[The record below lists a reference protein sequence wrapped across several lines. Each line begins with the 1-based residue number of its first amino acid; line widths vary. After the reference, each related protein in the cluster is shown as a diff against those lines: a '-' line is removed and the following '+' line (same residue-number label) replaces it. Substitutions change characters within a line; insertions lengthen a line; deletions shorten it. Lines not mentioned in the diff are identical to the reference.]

1 MHSQQEPLVSIGITT
16 YNRPESLR
24 KALESVVNQT
34 YRNLEILISEDCT
47 PCERTKAILREYAA
61 RDPRVRCFHQE
72 NNLGPPRNIRF
83 VLEQATGEYFMW
95 ADDDDIRDLTWVAT
109 LLEKFTL
116 PDIFVAVGKVLSIDD
131 NDRILGEVASL
142 DFSESRVV
150 RLVRYFLAEERHGKS
165 NIVCGLFNLKLL
177 RSITHWSLYRH
188 NKYGGG
194 DYLFSLDCIQRGKI
208 VEAPEVRIFKRVPV
222 YSEEFLRNE
231 PGPVTKAFRQFRYL
245 LDKLLLAT
253 LIPVRFFRATVFQ
266 VGQYRLRIASR
277 FKRIFG

>member
-116 PDIFVAVGKVLSIDD
+116 PDIFVAVGKVLSIAT
-131 NDRILGEVASL
+131 IEK
-142 DFSESRVV
+142 
-150 RLVRYFLAEERHGKS
+150 YFHS
-165 NIVCGLFNLKLL
+165 
-177 RSITHWSLYRH
+177 HM
-188 NKYGGG
+188 
-194 DYLFSLDCIQRGKI
+194 
-208 VEAPEVRIFKRVPV
+208 
-222 YSEEFLRNE
+222 
-231 PGPVTKAFRQFRYL
+231 
-245 LDKLLLAT
+245 
-253 LIPVRFFRATVFQ
+253 
-266 VGQYRLRIASR
+266 
-277 FKRIFG
+277 